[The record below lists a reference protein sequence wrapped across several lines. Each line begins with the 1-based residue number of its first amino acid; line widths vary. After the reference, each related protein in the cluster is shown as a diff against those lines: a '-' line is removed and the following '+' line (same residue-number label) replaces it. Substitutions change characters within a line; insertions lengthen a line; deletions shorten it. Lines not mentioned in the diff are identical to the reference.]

1 MNPGDM
7 RTIAKSPE
15 GLEYW
20 LAEEGRKEEEA
31 KRKNSQKA
39 KKEAEKAK
47 DSRIQDEREYA
58 QLVHQWHSTEAERGK
73 FAFQKCLNLDRQ
85 AVDPASLPTYSL
97 ETSVCF
103 SLWSTNMCQ
112 NWGLVNIHNG
122 VLCLEFDHLATFQAG
137 GQMCRGTINWNKRP
151 LKIMMLPF
159 PYPDVTYPPKSQ
171 EVFSLAY
178 TDGAALGGIRDEH
191 CTAYICIYDRER
203 LRLTLHRELINPSG
217 FASRWKNPHNFTTEW
232 ANIWGLRIEAGQVQS
247 ALSATPS
254 IFRVQPSEPLENEN
268 SFPSG
273 NTGLRNVKTE
283 HFEEDQVYVGEE
295 DQVLVK
301 DEDQTLVDEENHI
314 SFHEVDHVPVGRG
327 DKILVDEEDHISFH
341 EENQVF
347 IDEEREQG
355 EEKKEE
361 EEGYEEDSHEESYQK
376 GYEEDYEEEDYEE
389 DKDDPDAKETN
400 SDYGN
405 EPYDLDDMKS
415 CLKEPPIQRLGVPG
429 FPAASNVVSWGE
441 HGVPV
446 QFEVSIGKSLSDLQ
460 TSTVETMFLHF
471 PDRQNPFEDTIKAMG
486 AALNQGKFKNY
497 GLSNYSTAEV
507 QKVLGIWK
515 QNGYTK
521 PSVLAAGGLFSGHK
535 ASSGRWKSDN
545 FIVYGDAIIFGISRV
560 EQLYST
566 LDALKAGPLPE
577 DLAAAIT
584 TFYSKVQGAELSYH
598 L

>member
-1 MNPGDM
+1 MASKKPGKN
-7 RTIAKSPE
+7 RE
-15 GLEYW
+15 
-20 LAEEGRKEEEA
+20 LAEERRKEGEA
-31 KRKNSQKA
+31 KRKNSQEA
-39 KKEAEKAK
+39 KKEAEQQAK
-47 DSRIQDEREYA
+47 DSRIQDEMEYA
-58 QLVHQWHSTEAERGK
+58 QLVHQWHSTEAECGK
-73 FAFQKCLNLDRQ
+73 FAFQKCLNLGRQ

-97 ETSVCF
+97 ESPVCF

-112 NWGLVNIHNG
+112 NWGLVDIPNG
-122 VLCLEFDHLATFQAG
+122 VLCLECDHLATFQAG
-137 GQMCRGTINWNKRP
+137 G
-151 LKIMMLPF
+151 
-159 PYPDVTYPPKSQ
+159 
-171 EVFSLAY
+171 
-178 TDGAALGGIRDEH
+178 
-191 CTAYICIYDRER
+191 ER

-217 FASRWKNPHNFTTEW
+217 FTSKWKNPHHFTTEW

-254 IFRVQPSEPLENEN
+254 IFRGQPSEPLENEN

-273 NTGLRNVKTE
+273 STGLRNVKTD
-283 HFEEDQVYVGEE
+283 HFEEDQVYVDEE

-314 SFHEVDHVPVGRG
+314 SFHEVDHVSVGRG
-327 DKILVDEEDHISFH
+327 DKVLVDEEDHISFH
-341 EENQVF
+341 EDHQVF

-389 DKDDPDAKETN
+389 DENDPDAKEPD

-405 EPYDLDDMKS
+405 VPYDLDDMKS

-429 FPAASNVVSWGE
+429 SPAASNVVSWDI
-441 HGVPV
+441 HRRDDVPA
-446 QFEVSIGKSLSDLQ
+446 VSGSPDPLRGHDKSDGRCS
-460 TSTVETMFLHF
+460 E
-471 PDRQNPFEDTIKAMG
+471 
-486 AALNQGKFKNY
+486 QGKFKNY
-497 GLSNYSTAEV
+497 GLSNYSTAEM
-507 QKVLGIWK
+507 QKVLGICE

-521 PSVLAAGGLFSGHK
+521 PSEKELFPLLYKHNMSFYVYSPAAGGLFSGHK
-535 ASSGRWKSDN
+535 ASSGQWKSDIAFHSN
-545 FIVYGDAIIFGISRV
+545 LDVVYGDAIIFGISRV

-577 DLAAAIT
+577 DLAAVIT
-584 TFYSKVQGAELSYH
+584 TFYSKVQGAEPSYH